1 MLNLQ
6 LMLNGENLGMK
17 QNKMIIGITGS
28 IGTGK
33 STVSNYLISKG
44 YSVVDADKISK
55 GAYNIGSNG
64 YKAILE
70 VFGVEILN
78 SNGEVDRKKIK
89 KIVFDNSNMLQRLN
103 MAIHPI
109 IINEIEK
116 EIEILLESQNVVFLD
131 APLLIE
137 TELHKKVDKII
148 FVGCDKNEQINRIIK
163 RDKITADM
171 AISIINSQM
180 SIDEKLKFADYI
192 VYNNSTIENLYSQ
205 VDEIILEIK
214 KEISDV

>member
-1 MLNLQ
+1 
-6 LMLNGENLGMK
+6 MLNGENLGMK

-148 FVGCDKNEQINRIIK
+148 VVACDKNEQINRIIK
-163 RDKITADM
+163 RDKITAYM

>member
-116 EIEILLESQNVVFLD
+116 EIEMLLESQSVVFLD

-148 FVGCDKNEQINRIIK
+148 VVACDKNEQISRIIK
-163 RDKITADM
+163 RDKITAYM

>member
-6 LMLNGENLGMK
+6 LMLSGENLGMK

-55 GAYNIGSNG
+55 GAYNVGSNG

-70 VFGVEILN
+70 VFGEEILN

-137 TELHKKVDKII
+137 TELHKKVNKII
-148 FVGCDKNEQINRIIK
+148 VVICDKNEQINRIIK

>member
-70 VFGVEILN
+70 VFGLEILN

-137 TELHKKVDKII
+137 TELHKKVNKII
-148 FVGCDKNEQINRIIK
+148 VVICDKNEQINRIIK

>member
-70 VFGVEILN
+70 VFGEEILN

-148 FVGCDKNEQINRIIK
+148 VVGCDKNEQINRIIK

-180 SIDEKLKFADYI
+180 SIDEKLKFADYV

>member
-116 EIEILLESQNVVFLD
+116 EIEILLESQSVVFLD

-148 FVGCDKNEQINRIIK
+148 VVGCDKNEQINRIIK

>member
-1 MLNLQ
+1 
-6 LMLNGENLGMK
+6 MLNGENLGMK

-137 TELHKKVDKII
+137 TELHKKVNKII
-148 FVGCDKNEQINRIIK
+148 VVVCDKNEQINRIIK

>member
-1 MLNLQ
+1 
-6 LMLNGENLGMK
+6 MK

-148 FVGCDKNEQINRIIK
+148 VVACDKNEQINRIIK

-214 KEISDV
+214 KEIYNV

>member
-1 MLNLQ
+1 
-6 LMLNGENLGMK
+6 
-17 QNKMIIGITGS
+17 
-28 IGTGK
+28 
-33 STVSNYLISKG
+33 
-44 YSVVDADKISK
+44 
-55 GAYNIGSNG
+55 
-64 YKAILE
+64 
-70 VFGVEILN
+70 
-78 SNGEVDRKKIK
+78 
-89 KIVFDNSNMLQRLN
+89 MLQRLN

-148 FVGCDKNEQINRIIK
+148 VVACDKNEQINRIIK

-180 SIDEKLKFADYI
+180 SIDEKLLKFADYI

-214 KEISDV
+214 KGNI

>member
-70 VFGVEILN
+70 VFGEEILN

-148 FVGCDKNEQINRIIK
+148 VVVCDKNEQINRIIK

>member
-55 GAYNIGSNG
+55 GAYNVGSNG

-70 VFGVEILN
+70 VFGLEILN

-116 EIEILLESQNVVFLD
+116 EIEMLLESQSVVFLD

-148 FVGCDKNEQINRIIK
+148 VVACDKNEQISRIIK

>member
-1 MLNLQ
+1 MLSLQ

-44 YSVVDADKISK
+44 YNVVDADKISK

-116 EIEILLESQNVVFLD
+116 EIEMLLESQNVVFLD

-137 TELHKKVDKII
+137 TELHKNVDKII
-148 FVGCDKNEQINRIIK
+148 VVACDKNEQINRIIK

-180 SIDEKLKFADYI
+180 SIDEKLKFADYV

>member
-148 FVGCDKNEQINRIIK
+148 VVVCDKNEQINRIIK

-192 VYNNSTIENLYSQ
+192 VYNNSTVENLYSQ

>member
-148 FVGCDKNEQINRIIK
+148 VVACDKNEQINRIIK

-214 KEISDV
+214 KEIYNV

>member
-1 MLNLQ
+1 MLSLQ

-116 EIEILLESQNVVFLD
+116 EIEILLESQSVVFLD

-148 FVGCDKNEQINRIIK
+148 VVVCDKNEQINRIIK

-214 KEISDV
+214 KEISNV

>member
-148 FVGCDKNEQINRIIK
+148 VVACDKNEQINRIIK

-214 KEISDV
+214 KEISNV

>member
-116 EIEILLESQNVVFLD
+116 EIEMLLESQSVVFLD

-148 FVGCDKNEQINRIIK
+148 VVACDKNEQISRIIK

-180 SIDEKLKFADYI
+180 SIDEKLKFADYV

>member
-1 MLNLQ
+1 MLSLQ

-70 VFGVEILN
+70 VFGEEILN

-148 FVGCDKNEQINRIIK
+148 VVICDKNEQINRIIK

>member
-1 MLNLQ
+1 MLSLQ

-70 VFGVEILN
+70 VFGEEILN

-116 EIEILLESQNVVFLD
+116 EIEMLLESQSVVFLD

-148 FVGCDKNEQINRIIK
+148 VVACDKNEQINRIIK
-163 RDKITADM
+163 RDKITAYM
-171 AISIINSQM
+171 AISIINSQL
-180 SIDEKLKFADYI
+180 SIDEKLKFADYV

>member
-6 LMLNGENLGMK
+6 LMLSGENLGMK

-148 FVGCDKNEQINRIIK
+148 VVGCDKNEQINRIIK

>member
-137 TELHKKVDKII
+137 TELHKKVNKII
-148 FVGCDKNEQINRIIK
+148 VVICDKNEQINRIIK

>member
-137 TELHKKVDKII
+137 TELHKKVEKII
-148 FVGCDKNEQINRIIK
+148 VVVCDKNEQINRIIK

>member
-70 VFGVEILN
+70 VFGEEILN

-116 EIEILLESQNVVFLD
+116 EIEILLESQSVVFLD

-148 FVGCDKNEQINRIIK
+148 VVVCDKNEQINRIIK

>member
-137 TELHKKVDKII
+137 TELHKKVNKII
-148 FVGCDKNEQINRIIK
+148 VVICDKNEQINRIIK

-180 SIDEKLKFADYI
+180 SIDEKLKFADYV

>member
-1 MLNLQ
+1 MLSLQ

-70 VFGVEILN
+70 VFGEEILN

-137 TELHKKVDKII
+137 TELNKKVNKII
-148 FVGCDKNEQINRIIK
+148 VVICDKNEQINRIIK

-171 AISIINSQM
+171 AISIINSQV

>member
-1 MLNLQ
+1 
-6 LMLNGENLGMK
+6 MK

-116 EIEILLESQNVVFLD
+116 EIEMLLESQSVVFLD

-148 FVGCDKNEQINRIIK
+148 VVACDKNEQINRIIK
-163 RDKITADM
+163 RDKITAYM

-180 SIDEKLKFADYI
+180 SIDEKLKFADYV

>member
-116 EIEILLESQNVVFLD
+116 EIEILLESQSVVFLD

-148 FVGCDKNEQINRIIK
+148 VVICDKNEQINRIIK

>member
-6 LMLNGENLGMK
+6 LMLNGENLGMN

-148 FVGCDKNEQINRIIK
+148 VVVCDKNEQINRIIK

>member
-55 GAYNIGSNG
+55 GAYNVGSNG
-64 YKAILE
+64 YKTILE
-70 VFGVEILN
+70 VFGEEILN

-148 FVGCDKNEQINRIIK
+148 VVACDKNEQINRIIK

>member
-137 TELHKKVDKII
+137 NELHKKVDKII
-148 FVGCDKNEQINRIIK
+148 VVVCDKNEQINRIIK

>member
-1 MLNLQ
+1 MLSLQ

-55 GAYNIGSNG
+55 GAYNVGSNG

-70 VFGVEILN
+70 VFGEEILN

-137 TELHKKVDKII
+137 TELHKKVNKII
-148 FVGCDKNEQINRIIK
+148 VVICDKNEQINRIIK

>member
-1 MLNLQ
+1 
-6 LMLNGENLGMK
+6 MLNGENLGMN

-148 FVGCDKNEQINRIIK
+148 VVVCDKNEQINRIIK

-214 KEISDV
+214 KEISNV

>member
-137 TELHKKVDKII
+137 TELNKKVNKII
-148 FVGCDKNEQINRIIK
+148 VVICDKNEQINRIIK

>member
-1 MLNLQ
+1 
-6 LMLNGENLGMK
+6 MLNGENLGMK

-55 GAYNIGSNG
+55 GAYNIGSFG

-148 FVGCDKNEQINRIIK
+148 VVVCDKNEQINRIIK

>member
-1 MLNLQ
+1 
-6 LMLNGENLGMK
+6 MLNGENLGMK

-55 GAYNIGSNG
+55 GAYNVGSNG

-70 VFGVEILN
+70 VFGEEILN

-148 FVGCDKNEQINRIIK
+148 VVACDKNEQINRIIK

>member
-1 MLNLQ
+1 
-6 LMLNGENLGMK
+6 MLNGENLGMK

-70 VFGVEILN
+70 VFGEEILN

-137 TELHKKVDKII
+137 TELNKKVNKII
-148 FVGCDKNEQINRIIK
+148 VVICDKNEQINRIIK

>member
-6 LMLNGENLGMK
+6 LMLSGENLGMK

-148 FVGCDKNEQINRIIK
+148 VVVCDKNEQINRIIK

>member
-70 VFGVEILN
+70 VFGEEILN

-137 TELHKKVDKII
+137 TELHKKVNKII
-148 FVGCDKNEQINRIIK
+148 VVICDKNEQINRIIK

>member
-1 MLNLQ
+1 
-6 LMLNGENLGMK
+6 MLNGENLGMK

-116 EIEILLESQNVVFLD
+116 EIEILLESQSVVFLD

-148 FVGCDKNEQINRIIK
+148 VVVCDKNEQINRIIK

>member
-1 MLNLQ
+1 
-6 LMLNGENLGMK
+6 MK

-70 VFGVEILN
+70 VFGEEILN

-148 FVGCDKNEQINRIIK
+148 VVVCDKNEQINRIIK